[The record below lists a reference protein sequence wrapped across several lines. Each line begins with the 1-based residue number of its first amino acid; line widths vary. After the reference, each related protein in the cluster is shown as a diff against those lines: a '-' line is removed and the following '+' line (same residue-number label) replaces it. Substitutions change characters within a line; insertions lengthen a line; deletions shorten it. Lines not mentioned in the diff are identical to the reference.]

1 MGKGQENLKLSH
13 TSLNLIFFTKQYC
26 FYSIVFNLI
35 KLNKTEK
42 ERAYFS
48 TDRIKLD
55 KLSKSF
61 SKLNWSREYAAEFG
75 FQITELIRQYRI
87 GNRIGNESEEIAFDG
102 K

>member
-13 TSLNLIFFTKQYC
+13 TSLNLTFFTKQYC

-35 KLNKTEK
+35 KLNKTE
-42 ERAYFS
+42 RAYFS
-48 TDRIKLD
+48 THRIKLD

-75 FQITELIRQYRI
+75 FQITELICQYRI